1 MDKKPSKLRYFWTAL
16 ILGLCFLFVANS
28 YHTYLNLNELGE
40 NAARS
45 GKTKSI
51 LQLASDTYF
60 AVHTAELRLREFK
73 QNESS
78 SSLEQYENAVARA
91 SELVTKLRNEETEIP
106 EQAIRFEELERLL
119 NRHYSAIGAAVT
131 DHTPGTSSN
140 AQDNQ
145 ETIEL
150 NAAQDTREARN
161 LAQTM
166 EASHDSLEMLSELI
180 ATIEEEEFKHI
191 QSLMDDSTLRR
202 QEVTRAVLF
211 ANCLGIGLIL
221 VIAMLTSR
229 SMRQQSEYAKQLEQ
243 RVAERT
249 QELAER
255 TQELELYSQELTR
268 SNRELQNFA
277 FVASHDLQEP
287 LRKIRAFGDRLTDRY
302 SEKLGDGKDYVMRMQ
317 SAAKRMS
324 KLIED
329 LLAFSRTSRRT
340 TPFETVDLN
349 LVVEEV
355 LDDLQIKREETNAE
369 IEVQPLPVV
378 QADPMQMSQLFLN
391 LIGNALKFI
400 KPDNTPI
407 IRVECEKAEI
417 SHADITLPGY
427 RITVSDN
434 GIGFDEQYVEKV
446 FSAFQRLH
454 GRNEYEGTGIG
465 LAICRRIMER
475 HCGEIDASSTPG
487 VGTTFELL
495 IPETPPVQVEYN
507 DSEPRLLDTGS
518 TVVTEP

>member
-16 ILGLCFLFVANS
+16 IVGLCFLFVANS

-91 SELVTKLRNEETEIP
+91 SKLVTKLRNKETEIP
-106 EQAIRFEELERLL
+106 EQAIRFEELERLI
-119 NRHYSAIGAAVT
+119 NRHYSAIGAGVT
-131 DHTPGTSSN
+131 QLTPGRSTVENSN
-140 AQDNQ
+140 SQANQ
-145 ETIEL
+145 EAFEL
-150 NAAQDTREARN
+150 NTAQDTREARS

-191 QSLMDDSTLRR
+191 QSLMDDSALRR

-243 RVAERT
+243 RV
-249 QELAER
+249 AER

-329 LLAFSRTSRRT
+329 LLAFSRTSTRT
-340 TPFETVDLN
+340 TPFEAVDLN

-355 LDDLQIKREETNAE
+355 LDDLQIKREETNAQ
-369 IEVQPLPVV
+369 IEVQPLPVI
-378 QADPMQMSQLFLN
+378 QADPMQMAQLFLN

-407 IRVECEKAEI
+407 IRIECEKAEI
-417 SHADITLPGY
+417 PHVDCTVPGY

-434 GIGFDEQYVEKV
+434 GIGFDEQYIEKV
-446 FSAFQRLH
+446 FAAFQRLH

-507 DSEPRLLDTGS
+507 DSEPRLLDTS
-518 TVVTEP
+518 SQPYQSIKL